1 MKYEVT
7 FIHKNG
13 KSQSNTTLIFGD
25 RDALDIAKKCFEYGK
40 SDNYSDLEIR
50 KVCEVGNE

>member
-13 KSQSNTTLIFGD
+13 KSQSNTTLMFGD

-50 KVCEVGNE
+50 KVREVGNE

>member
-13 KSQSNTTLIFGD
+13 KSQSNTTLMFGD

-40 SDNYSDLEIR
+40 IDNYSDLEIR
-50 KVCEVGNE
+50 KVREVGNE